1 MAEMPKEKSYAP
13 NKCINKWRRNLIR
26 AQLIKCEIGIFTNK
40 IQYIPK
46 AKYSKNA
53 VELLRLRKYGLLTI
67 GSDT

>member
-1 MAEMPKEKSYAP
+1 MLLKENLYERILWLILIFINP
-13 NKCINKWRRNLIR
+13 NSEL
-26 AQLIKCEIGIFTNK
+26 FTNK